1 MNERLR
7 ILREQAG
14 LSQEQLAGQIH
25 IMRQAIS
32 KWELGHAEPSIE
44 VLIALAQLYDVTI
57 DYIVTGKQTEEPVAF
72 ILPKTT
78 TELVLHFAQENK
90 GMIIAIV
97 AILSGLIISINW
109 ASHIMVCRLVRV
121 KVKILRS
128 TVMLSSVI
136 AETVTACAVSINAE
150 KSSIATRYCV

>member
-25 IMRQAIS
+25 ITRQAIS
-32 KWELGHAEPSIE
+32 KWELGYAEPSIE

-97 AILSGLIISINW
+97 AILSGLIISI
-109 ASHIMVCRLVRV
+109 IGLV
-121 KVKILRS
+121 I
-128 TVMLSSVI
+128 
-136 AETVTACAVSINAE
+136 
-150 KSSIATRYCV
+150 